1 MIVSKTVA
9 GGALP
14 AIFFLSCLGAAQPP
28 AKSAKP
34 HEPLGLVPVV
44 WPKDN
49 PYTPEKT
56 ELGRYLYFD
65 PRLSADGTVSC
76 GTCHNPQYAF
86 TDGAPVSTGIRG
98 QKGNRS
104 APTVINRAYSLAQF
118 WDGRA
123 PTLEAQAAGPM
134 ANPIEMGNT
143 HQAIVDN
150 LKKVQGYRELFA
162 RAFGTEDFTIEH
174 IAKAIAT
181 FERTIMSGNARYDRY
196 RAGRKNAMT
205 SAQVRGLDVYFN
217 KAKCDACHEGV
228 NFTSNMY
235 ANIGVGADKTEP
247 DAGRY
252 AVTHDPK
259 DWGVFKTPTL
269 REIAHTA

>member
-1 MIVSKTVA
+1 M
-9 GGALP
+9 
-14 AIFFLSCLGAAQPP
+14 
-28 AKSAKP
+28 
-34 HEPLGLVPVV
+34 PVV

-181 FERTIMSGNARYDRY
+181 LQPCVPAVRRRPSASPSSTPLPSSGTTSSASPTKRAAKTTWARKRSCCARARSLRAVRT
-196 RAGRKNAMT
+196 
-205 SAQVRGLDVYFN
+205 
-217 KAKCDACHEGV
+217 
-228 NFTSNMY
+228 
-235 ANIGVGADKTEP
+235 
-247 DAGRY
+247 
-252 AVTHDPK
+252 
-259 DWGVFKTPTL
+259 TPPSL
-269 REIAHTA
+269 R